1 MYKHCKEHLQL
12 ADMPI
17 RVLTACV
24 ACSAA
29 GAEEAMA
36 LTPILDSVMESPE
49 GWESLVLATAKR
61 QQPGAVAS
69 LLKLGLLHCRWGAE
83 QAAPWLNLQLCV
95 CGCASWA
102 DCAAMWR
109 RIVSCSDS
117 NRPGCTALGCCCARG
132 RHQRMV
138 PP

>member
-1 MYKHCKEHLQL
+1 MAVACIDLLRLPACSCCSCGSATTHLAPPCTVHKHCKQHLQL

-17 RVLTACV
+17 RVLTAWPTCP
-24 ACSAA
+24 AA

-69 LLKLGLLHCRWGAE
+69 LLKLGLLHCRWAAD
-83 QAAPWLNLQLCV
+83 QAVPWPYLLLCYV
-95 CGCASWA
+95 LCGHL
-102 DCAAMWR
+102 AA
-109 RIVSCSDS
+109 
-117 NRPGCTALGCCCARG
+117 TAKA
-132 RHQRMV
+132 
-138 PP
+138 